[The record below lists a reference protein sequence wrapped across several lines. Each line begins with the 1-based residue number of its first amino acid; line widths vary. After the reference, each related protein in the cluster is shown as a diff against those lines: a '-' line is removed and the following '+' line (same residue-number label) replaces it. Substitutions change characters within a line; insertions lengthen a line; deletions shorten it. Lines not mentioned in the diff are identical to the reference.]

1 MIIIFPLV
9 EHPSCTALLG
19 RSARFIRRFL
29 ALLRLM
35 LSMAFI
41 LSLVPPRLLF
51 LSVGVENP
59 GLFRPPSKI
68 YFVWNTGKE
77 IAESIIIA
85 SILERLNQDLPNA
98 SEHLLVKTLD
108 LVRMYGYLEIGK
120 FYTPKR
126 IKPDT

>member
-1 MIIIFPLV
+1 
-9 EHPSCTALLG
+9 
-19 RSARFIRRFL
+19 
-29 ALLRLM
+29 M

-59 GLFRPPSKI
+59 GLSRPPSKI

-77 IAESIIIA
+77 ITESIIIA

-120 FYTPKR
+120 FYTPK
-126 IKPDT
+126 KN